1 MFCDKYSLTF
11 PTYILNQKLETLM
24 VLLLVTNENKSYYI
38 YISKILMGV
47 CFRKRKIKT
56 KNTIVKVVYS
66 VYSNNLLTE
75 HR

>member
-1 MFCDKYSLTF
+1 
-11 PTYILNQKLETLM
+11 
-24 VLLLVTNENKSYYI
+24 
-38 YISKILMGV
+38 MGV